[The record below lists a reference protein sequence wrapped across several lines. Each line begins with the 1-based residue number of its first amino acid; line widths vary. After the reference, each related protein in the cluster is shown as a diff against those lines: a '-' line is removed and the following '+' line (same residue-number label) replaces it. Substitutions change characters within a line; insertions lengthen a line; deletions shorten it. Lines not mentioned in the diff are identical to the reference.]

1 MYCICILYILYCT
14 YIYTIIYYAILIHTL
29 TSGFTSVGFILT
41 YPDMRFVENLNA
53 AVRVQLVNRTGG
65 NHVNLDGE

>member
-1 MYCICILYILYCT
+1 MYIIYIILYI

>member
-1 MYCICILYILYCT
+1 MYIIYIILYIYL